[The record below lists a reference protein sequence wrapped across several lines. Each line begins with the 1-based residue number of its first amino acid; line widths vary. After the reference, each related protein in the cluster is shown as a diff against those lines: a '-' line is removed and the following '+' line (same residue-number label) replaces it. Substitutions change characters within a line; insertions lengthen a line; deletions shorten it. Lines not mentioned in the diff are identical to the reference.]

1 MRHDH
6 LSALAA
12 ANLLPQ
18 FRNLDLPENELP
30 AAIAD
35 IGRHFAGA
43 YHIARLARLVT
54 EFEDAHSRK
63 SFDPVRLCNNQN
75 ALILSLQNCGS
86 PRWVHLSL
94 FLPAAL
100 TSKTFGISTVGFFAR
115 FSDELFLTAVYSC
128 CCFVEKTRRKG
139 VDYDFGP
146 GAQPNPTELHPARAR

>member
-1 MRHDH
+1 MRLDH
-6 LSALAA
+6 PSALAA

-18 FRNLDLPENELP
+18 FRNLDLPENKLP
-30 AAIAD
+30 AAFAD

-43 YHIARLARLVT
+43 YNIARLAT
-54 EFEDAHSRK
+54 EFEDGHSRK

-75 ALILSLQNCGS
+75 ALILSLNCGS

-115 FSDELFLTAVYSC
+115 FSDGLFLTAVSSC
-128 CCFVEKTRRKG
+128 CCFGEKRGERALTTISSAGRTAKPKRKL
-139 VDYDFGP
+139 D
-146 GAQPNPTELHPARAR
+146 PARAR